1 MNCTAHG
8 VEGPEKCIAKRGP
21 WSPLFN
27 ERTPRGDR
35 KGGPCAYIALLY
47 NAFTPFTYSSLLQVT
62 LLNCVT
68 RREVRVDSCCYTPQS
83 APSRRPCPRF
93 HTLRFH
99 PASTAIAPHLPSTHS
114 YEPTP
119 RFYTSKLTAGASPFL
134 HHHHHCRLHPRHTA
148 VKFMK
153 RLLHMRLLAV
163 ACVAAELTLSPS
175 NQDARAT
182 TFSAFPL
189 VQRDLRAADVS
200 CSPDPLFRPRS

>member
-1 MNCTAHG
+1 MN
-8 VEGPEKCIAKRGP
+8 
-21 WSPLFN
+21 PL
-27 ERTPRGDR
+27 
-35 KGGPCAYIALLY
+35 A
-47 NAFTPFTYSSLLQVT
+47 
-62 LLNCVT
+62 
-68 RREVRVDSCCYTPQS
+68 
-83 APSRRPCPRF
+83 
-93 HTLRFH
+93 
-99 PASTAIAPHLPSTHS
+99 
-114 YEPTP
+114 

-189 VQRDLRAADVS
+189 VQRDLRAADAS
-200 CSPDPLFRPRS
+200 CSPDPLFQAALVTMQRPDRYARVLVLDAACICLNNG